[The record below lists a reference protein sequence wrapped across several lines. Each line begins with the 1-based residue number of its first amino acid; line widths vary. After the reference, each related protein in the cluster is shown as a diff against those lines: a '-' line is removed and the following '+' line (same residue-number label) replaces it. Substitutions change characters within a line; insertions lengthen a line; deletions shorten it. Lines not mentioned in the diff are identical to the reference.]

1 MGHVAHMGRKELH
14 SGFFW
19 VNLRETSLY
28 RRIKLKQ
35 ILNEW
40 DRRAWTTG

>member
-14 SGFFW
+14 SVFIW

-28 RRIKLKQ
+28 GRIKLKQ
-35 ILNEW
+35 VLN
-40 DRRAWTTG
+40 